1 MKKIFVN
8 GQWQGGADP
17 VTFDGAKEITKM
29 YLAGL
34 DYVTLPVSTDKSE
47 IEVKKNGILGFNDL
61 HRQMQS
67 AYERL
72 RTDAPDKVFVLGGGC
87 DADVPAIVYLSEKYQ
102 SDLTVIWLDAHGD
115 LNTPDESTSSLFY
128 GMPLRSLMDDQCFGL
143 LENRCPLR
151 ISQVIHIGGRDF
163 DEAERTFIKE
173 TGMAAYSVQ
182 DIRSDC
188 DLMRRIIEGIHSEHI
203 YVHLDLDVIDPLVFP
218 NTPLPVDDG
227 LSGKEVYD
235 ILTAASDKLTGLG
248 IYEYAPSG
256 ARNALVEKL
265 IRFGVALCTLF

>member
-1 MKKIFVN
+1 MKEILIN
-8 GQWQGGADP
+8 AQWQGGADL

-29 YLAGL
+29 YFAGL
-34 DYVTLPVSTDKSE
+34 DYVFLPISTDKSE
-47 IEVKKNGILGFNDL
+47 MEVKKNGILGFNAL

-72 RTDAPDKVFVLGGGC
+72 REDAPDKVFVLGGGC

-102 SDLTVIWLDAHGD
+102 SDLTIIWLDAHGD
-115 LNTPDESTSSLFY
+115 LNTPGESASSLFY
-128 GMPLRSLMDDQCFGL
+128 GMPLRSVMDDQCFGL
-143 LENRCPLR
+143 LGNRCPLR

-163 DEAERTFIKE
+163 DKAESAFIKE

-182 DIRSDC
+182 DIRSDS
-188 DLMRRIIEGIHSEHI
+188 DLIHRIIEGIHSEHI
-203 YVHLDLDVIDPLVFP
+203 YVHLDLDVIDPRDFP

-235 ILTAASDKLTGLG
+235 ILTVASDRLAGLG
-248 IYEYAPSG
+248 ICEYAPSG

-265 IRFGVALCTLF
+265 IRFGVAL

>member
-1 MKKIFVN
+1 MKKILVN

-34 DYVTLPVSTDKSE
+34 DYIFLPVFTNKSE
-47 IEVKKNGILGFNDL
+47 IEVKKSGILGFNVL

-72 RTDAPDKVFVLGGGC
+72 QEEAPAKVFVLGGGC
-87 DADVPAIVYLSEKYQ
+87 DADVPVIVYLTEKYQ
-102 SDLTVIWLDAHGD
+102 SNLTVIWLDAHGD
-115 LNTPDESTSSLFY
+115 LNTPRESASSLFY
-128 GMPLRSLMDDQCFGL
+128 GMPLRSVMDDQCFGL
-143 LENRCPLR
+143 MENRCPLS
-151 ISQVIHIGGRDF
+151 ISQIIHIGGRDF
-163 DEAERTFIKE
+163 DEAESAFIKE

-182 DIRSDC
+182 NIRSDS
-188 DLMRRIIEGIHSEHI
+188 DLIHRITEGIYSDHI
-203 YVHLDLDVIDPLVFP
+203 YVHLDLDVIDPREFP

-227 LSGKEVYD
+227 LSGKEVFD
-235 ILTAASDKLTGLG
+235 ILTAAFDRLVGLG

-256 ARNALVEKL
+256 VRNALIEKL
-265 IRFGVALCTLF
+265 IQFGTAL